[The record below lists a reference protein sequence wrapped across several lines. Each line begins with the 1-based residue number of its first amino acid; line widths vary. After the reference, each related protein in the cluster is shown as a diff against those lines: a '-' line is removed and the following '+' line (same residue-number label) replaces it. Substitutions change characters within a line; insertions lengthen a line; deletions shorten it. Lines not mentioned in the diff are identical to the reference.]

1 MESNV
6 VYASGP
12 FVSGTSDSTGRGGSF
27 FKLSTYLRVP
37 TNLRVPTSFTKTS
50 RILVANPRRESSS
63 RIRVAVA
70 LWSHFWHEFEGG
82 GLSEKLYTRTGGK
95 LEN

>member
-50 RILVANPRRESSS
+50 RILVANPRRESASRLLCGHIFGTSS
-63 RIRVAVA
+63 RVGGYLKNYILGRV
-70 LWSHFWHEFEGG
+70 
-82 GLSEKLYTRTGGK
+82 
-95 LEN
+95 EN